1 MTSVRL
7 GTVILPEDPIEQGIE
22 RFRQAE
28 EMGLAHAWTFDHV
41 SWGPLRGR
49 SWLEAMTFLAA
60 AASATTSI
68 GIGTL
73 VSSPNHRHP
82 VSLAHQT
89 VTVDHL
95 SRGRFVL
102 GMGAGAVGPDS
113 NVLGGPAMSG
123 PERAARFEEFAVL
136 TDRLLRGEN
145 VTYSGR
151 FFAAADAW
159 LRPAC
164 RQQPRVPFAIAA
176 GGPRGMRLAAR
187 LASIWVTIGDGSRPG
202 QQAER
207 DAFATLRSQLRR
219 LEDTCVGLSRDP
231 LGLRM
236 LVNASRIVGDPFSSV
251 DRWKDLVGRL
261 GELGFTDV
269 VVNQPRSHGVFAG
282 DESAYERALTS

>member
-1 MTSVRL
+1 MASVRL
-7 GTVILPEDPIEQGIE
+7 GTVILPEDPIERGIE

-49 SWLEAMTFLAA
+49 PWLEAMTFLAA

-68 GIGTL
+68 SIGTL

-89 VTVDHL
+89 MTVDHL
-95 SRGRFVL
+95 SGGRFVL
-102 GMGAGAVGPDS
+102 GMGAGSIGLDS
-113 NVLGGPAMSG
+113 NVLGGTALSG
-123 PERAARFEEFAVL
+123 RERAARFEEFAVL
-136 TDRLLRGEN
+136 TDLLLRGQN

-151 FFAAADAW
+151 FFAAIDAW

-176 GGPRGMRLAAR
+176 GGPQGMRLVAR

-202 QQAER
+202 QQSER
-207 DAFATLRSQLRR
+207 DAFATLRSQLRK
-219 LEDTCVGLSRDP
+219 LEDTCAEFGRDASE
-231 LGLRM
+231 LRM
-236 LVNASRIVGDPFSSV
+236 LVNASRIVSDPFASV

-261 GELGFTDV
+261 SELGFTDV

-282 DESAYERALTS
+282 DESAYERALAS